1 MSIDNEKFEQ
11 LSKDVDLFSLIIQAK
26 MTILRI
32 AKFHPDALSF
42 LLREFDDFVS
52 KLLK

>member
-1 MSIDNEKFEQ
+1 MEIDNKKFEQ
-11 LSKDVDLFSLIIQAK
+11 VSKDIDLFTLIIQAK

-42 LLREFDDFVS
+42 LVCELDDFVS
-52 KLLK
+52 KFSK